1 MPLRMKQPLIGGDHS
16 PMRRAI
22 VYVLVIVFAMASWID
37 INGVWVE
44 LPLLVPRL
52 PEGWGLPSYMAVL
65 IQLANIG
72 PLLVTLYNY
81 FSPRNQGSG
90 HCDVPISYIIIGVGM
105 VSCLLMSLF
114 WDRTSILF
122 GHEHSTALLF
132 LCFFLAFV
140 DCTSSVVF
148 LPFMALFKPEYMTA
162 FFIGEGFSGL
172 VPSLAALVQGV
183 GGNPSCVLKNITHI
197 NKTDNSSTVTPE
209 LVPVYPAPRF
219 GVEEFFIF
227 LMVLMSLS
235 FLALALL
242 DHWSLALRVSSS
254 SSSTSSIGVASAAA
268 GMRDRRQSARR
279 RNRRNDDDDDDDC
292 DNESGSDVSAQMSA
306 SSSVVSEKPI
316 WQAANSNQN
325 FQQLTLPST
334 GNSSV
339 RMSTENSQVNL
350 VAMVDPTEKN
360 AVAVAVPNV
369 QGNQHL
375 SLPHTPLVPDGRL
388 ETPEKEVVP
397 MLLKSH
403 VLTNCDYMMLLFAQ
417 ALICALCNGIL
428 PSIQS
433 YASLPYGNEA
443 YHLSV
448 TLSAIA
454 NPLACFLALWLPSRS
469 RHLIYVLTAFGALL
483 SSYVIA
489 LAALSPDPLLKDSD
503 VGRGLIVLAQLAIS
517 ALFSYAKVTIA
528 TIFRDEGRRA
538 LVWCGAITQVGSS
551 VGALIMFPLVN
562 VYYVFKSNPPCQ

>member
-1 MPLRMKQPLIGGDHS
+1 MPFQIKQPLLGGDHS
-16 PMRRAI
+16 PMRRAV

-90 HCDVPISYIIIGVGM
+90 HCDVPISYLIIGVGI
-105 VSCLLMSLF
+105 VSCLLMALF
-114 WDRTSILF
+114 WDRTSMVF
-122 GHEHSTALLF
+122 GQNHSTALLC

-172 VPSLAALVQGV
+172 VPSIAALVQGV
-183 GGNPSCVLKNITHI
+183 GGNPSCVFKNVTHH
-197 NKTDNSSTVTPE
+197 NKTDNTSTVTPE

-219 GVEEFFIF
+219 GVEEFFLF

-242 DHWSLALRVSSS
+242 NHWTVALKERVASCAS
-254 SSSTSSIGVASAAA
+254 SSSTIGPASANA

-279 RNRRNDDDDDDDC
+279 RQRRNCGDDDD
-292 DNESGSDVSAQMSA
+292 EEEVSAGISA

-316 WQAANSNQN
+316 WQNANSNQN

-339 RMSTENSQVNL
+339 GMSTENSQLNL
-350 VAMVDPTEKN
+350 IAMVDPSDAN
-360 AVAVAVPNV
+360 AISVAVNN
-369 QGNQHL
+369 GHINQHL

-403 VLTNCDYMMLLFAQ
+403 ILTNWDYVMLLFAQ
-417 ALICALCNGIL
+417 ALICALCNGVL

-469 RHLIYVLTAFGALL
+469 RRIILLLTLFGTLLAAYV
-483 SSYVIA
+483 VA
-489 LAALSPDPLLKDSD
+489 LAALSPNPVLKDSD
-503 VGRGLIVLAQLAIS
+503 VGRSLIVVAQLAIS
-517 ALFSYAKVTIA
+517 AFFSYAKVTIA

-551 VGALIMFPLVN
+551 IGALIMFPLVN
-562 VYYVFKSNPPCQ
+562 VYYVFQSNPPCT

>member
-1 MPLRMKQPLIGGDHS
+1 
-16 PMRRAI
+16 
-22 VYVLVIVFAMASWID
+22 
-37 INGVWVE
+37 
-44 LPLLVPRL
+44 
-52 PEGWGLPSYMAVL
+52 VL

-81 FSPRNQGSG
+81 FSPRNQASG
-90 HCDVPISYIIIGVGM
+90 HCDVPISYLIIAVGI
-105 VSCLLMSLF
+105 VSCLLMALF
-114 WDRTSILF
+114 WDQTSNLF
-122 GHEHSTALLF
+122 GQTHSTALLF

-183 GGNPSCVLKNITHI
+183 GGNPSCVLKNVTQV
-197 NKTDNSSTVTPE
+197 NETDNSTTVTPQ
-209 LVPVYPAPRF
+209 LVPEYPLPRF
-219 GVEEFFIF
+219 GVEEFFFF

-242 DHWSLALRVSSS
+242 DNWPAALQERV
-254 SSSTSSIGVASAAA
+254 AAA
-268 GMRDRRQSARR
+268 LPGAACRPPNSIHESGMRDRRHPARGR
-279 RNRRNDDDDDDDC
+279 RARLNGDDDEGARDDDDDD
-292 DNESGSDVSAQMSA
+292 SGSDVSGRMSA
-306 SSSVVSEKPI
+306 SSSVISEKPI

-339 RMSTENSQVNL
+339 EMSKENSQVNL
-350 VAMVDPTEKN
+350 IAMVDPADRN
-360 AVAVAVPNV
+360 AVSVAVPN
-369 QGNQHL
+369 GQHL
-375 SLPHTPLVPDGRL
+375 ALPHTPLDPDGRL
-388 ETPEKEVVP
+388 ATPEKEVVP

-403 VLTNCDYMMLLFAQ
+403 VVTNCDYVMLLCAQ
-417 ALICALCNGIL
+417 GLICALCNGIL

-443 YHLSV
+443 YHLAV

-454 NPLACFLALWLPSRS
+454 NPLACFFALWLPSRS
-469 RHLIYVLTAFGALL
+469 RRLIGILTAAGSLL
-483 SSYVIA
+483 SAYVVV
-489 LAALSPDPLLKDSD
+489 LAALSPDPLLKDS
-503 VGRGLIVLAQLAIS
+503 VLGRVFIVVAQLAIS
-517 ALFSYAKVTIA
+517 AAFSYAKVTIA

-538 LVWCGAITQVGSS
+538 LVWCGAITQIGSS

-562 VYYVFKSNPPCQ
+562 VYYVFTSNPPCQ

>member
-1 MPLRMKQPLIGGDHS
+1 MPFRQKQPLIDGDHS
-16 PMRRAI
+16 PMRHAV

-90 HCDVPISYIIIGVGM
+90 HCDVPISYLIISVGM
-105 VSCLLMSLF
+105 VSCLLMSLL
-114 WDRTSILF
+114 WDRTSVVF
-122 GHEHSTALLF
+122 GTEHSTALLL

-183 GGNPSCVLKNITHI
+183 GGNPSCVLQNVTHI
-197 NKTDNSSTVTPE
+197 NKTDNTSTITPE

-219 GVEEFFIF
+219 GVEEFFFF

-242 DHWSLALRVSSS
+242 DHWSLALKERVSST
-254 SSSTSSIGVASAAA
+254 SSSTSSIGVA
-268 GMRDRRQSARR
+268 GNRDRRQSARR
-279 RNRRNDDDDDDDC
+279 RRRNGDDDDE
-292 DNESGSDVSAQMSA
+292 DNESGSEVSGQMSA
-306 SSSVVSEKPI
+306 SSSVISEKPI

-339 RMSTENSQVNL
+339 GMSAENSQVNL
-350 VAMVDPTEKN
+350 IAMVDPAERN
-360 AVAVAVPNV
+360 AVSVAVHN
-369 QGNQHL
+369 GHNQHL

-388 ETPEKEVVP
+388 ATPEKEVVP

-403 VLTNCDYMMLLFAQ
+403 VLTNWDYVMLLFAQ

-469 RHLIYVLTAFGALL
+469 RHLIFLLTLAGSFL
-483 SSYVIA
+483 SGYVIA
-489 LAALSPDPLLKDSD
+489 LATLSPNPLLKDSA

-562 VYYVFKSNPPCQ
+562 VYYVFQSNPPCS

>member
-1 MPLRMKQPLIGGDHS
+1 MPFCAKQPLIEGDHS

-22 VYVLVIVFAMASWID
+22 VYLLVIVFAMASWID

-81 FSPRNQGSG
+81 FSPRHQSSG
-90 HCDVPISYIIIGVGM
+90 HCDVPISYLIIGVGI
-105 VSCLLMSLF
+105 VSCLLMALF
-114 WDRTSILF
+114 WDRTSALF
-122 GHEHSTALLF
+122 GQQHSTALLF

-183 GGNPSCVLKNITHI
+183 GGNPSCVLVNKTHV
-197 NKTDNSSTVTPE
+197 NKTDNTSTVIPE
-209 LVPVYPAPRF
+209 LEPVYPPPRF
-219 GVEEFFIF
+219 GVEEFFFF

-242 DHWSLALRVSSS
+242 DNWTVALKERVA
-254 SSSTSSIGVASAAA
+254 ASASSGGACHRGTVRSDAA
-268 GMRDRRQSARR
+268 MRDRRHSSRR
-279 RNRRNDDDDDDDC
+279 RRRQDDEEGD
-292 DNESGSDVSAQMSA
+292 ESGSEVSGQMSA
-306 SSSVVSEKPI
+306 SSSVISEKPI
-316 WQAANSNQN
+316 WQASNSNQN

-339 RMSTENSQVNL
+339 GISAENSQVNL
-350 VAMVDPTEKN
+350 IAMVDPSDQN
-360 AVAVAVPNV
+360 AVPVSVANGQVA
-369 QGNQHL
+369 QHL
-375 SLPHTPLVPDGRL
+375 SLPHSPLVPDGRL
-388 ETPEKEVVP
+388 ATPEKEVVP

-403 VLTNCDYMMLLFAQ
+403 VVTNCDYVLLLFAQ

-443 YHLSV
+443 YHLAV

-454 NPLACFLALWLPSRS
+454 NPLACFFALWLPSRS
-469 RHLIYVLTAFGALL
+469 RRLIFVLTVFGSLL
-483 SSYVIA
+483 SAYVVV
-489 LAALSPDPLLKDSD
+489 LAAMSPNPLLKDSD
-503 VGRGLIVLAQLAIS
+503 VGRSFIVLAQMAIS
-517 ALFSYAKVTIA
+517 AFFSYAKVTIA

>member
-1 MPLRMKQPLIGGDHS
+1 MPFRMKQPLIGGDHS

-90 HCDVPISYIIIGVGM
+90 HCDVPISYLIIGVGM
-105 VSCLLMSLF
+105 VSCLLMALL
-114 WDRTSILF
+114 WDRTSFIF
-122 GHEHSTALLF
+122 GREHSTALLL

-183 GGNPSCVLKNITHI
+183 GGNPSCVLKNVTHV
-197 NKTDNSSTVTPE
+197 NKTDNTSTITPE

-219 GVEEFFIF
+219 GVEEFFFF

-242 DHWSLALRVSSS
+242 DHWSLALKERVPS
-254 SSSTSSIGVASAAA
+254 SSSTVPTSA
-268 GMRDRRQSARR
+268 GIRDRRQSARR
-279 RNRRNDDDDDDDC
+279 RRRNGEDDD
-292 DNESGSDVSAQMSA
+292 DNESGSEVSGQMSA

-316 WQAANSNQN
+316 WQSANSNQN
-325 FQQLTLPST
+325 IQQLTLPST

-339 RMSTENSQVNL
+339 VMSAENSQVNL
-350 VAMVDPTEKN
+350 IAMVDPAERN
-360 AVAVAVPNV
+360 PVSVAVHNGH
-369 QGNQHL
+369 GNQHL

-388 ETPEKEVVP
+388 ATPEKEVVP

-403 VLTNCDYMMLLFAQ
+403 VLTNCDYMLLLFAQ
-417 ALICALCNGIL
+417 AFICALCNGIL

-433 YASLPYGNEA
+433 YASMPYGNEA

-469 RHLIYVLTAFGALL
+469 RHLIFILTSAGALL
-483 SSYVIA
+483 SAYVIA
-489 LAALSPDPLLKDSD
+489 LAALSPDPLLKNSD
-503 VGRGLIVLAQLAIS
+503 VGRGLIVLAQFAIS

-551 VGALIMFPLVN
+551 IGALIMFPLVN